1 MLVEDEPKVG
11 QLIAGLLKKWHLDV
25 TLVDDG
31 EAAWSALAQQAMD
44 LLIVDWKVP
53 SLSGTELVQ
62 RLRQDPRL
70 QSLPVLMISGHAGK
84 EDIVSAIQTGINGY
98 LAKPFTPEALKKK
111 IAGILQAHKKETT
124 PKAGEP
130 SVANGAEDQGLNPAH
145 EIAQIRQGHLA
156 GAAAAG
162 PLDCIKRKS
171 RVDR

>member
-31 EAAWSALAQQAMD
+31 EAAWSALTQQAVD

-70 QSLPVLMISGHAGK
+70 QSLPVLMISGH
-84 EDIVSAIQTGINGY
+84 
-98 LAKPFTPEALKKK
+98 
-111 IAGILQAHKKETT
+111 
-124 PKAGEP
+124 
-130 SVANGAEDQGLNPAH
+130 
-145 EIAQIRQGHLA
+145 
-156 GAAAAG
+156 
-162 PLDCIKRKS
+162 
-171 RVDR
+171 